1 MNELFFLF
9 EFYCLTKK
17 MKKTIYQIISEI
29 QQDINNNNI
38 LIENIDNNNIP
49 QESIE
54 KYNNFKKWLDENGA
68 IYPKLKFPK
77 KFNNIIGCEATEDI
91 KENSCLF
98 YIPYKLLIDS
108 SNINIE
114 YLPTSLKKNNTV
126 KLVLFL
132 LEEHEKKEKSF
143 YKPYIDLILINDFS
157 NYTPFWSKDDLIELN
172 DEMVEEN
179 INYYINEISDLY
191 SDIFDKSEKKFD
203 FMLFKLFYVFV
214 FSRQFNIGDNKM
226 LLIPLADLLNHS
238 PYADI
243 KYEFFDSK
251 NFVMKYTSD
260 FNDNNNLSKD
270 IISNNLKMFTDF
282 SDFFINYKKKENNEE
297 KNSEI
302 KEIIVDYEEKEEKE
316 YELNNNDYFVI
327 STNKQIFKKGT
338 QIFNNY
344 GICSNEYLLVNLGF
358 CLIDNPGDKTKVVF
372 PIPTPEN
379 FLQKFLVKN
388 YLDDFLNKE
397 SYIKDKAIY
406 IRLYVKRNKLSK
418 KILNIF
424 RYEIYHELKKF
435 EKKKEI
441 DCLNKYIN
449 FLNGKLDM
457 NNNSPFKLINNIKEM
472 VYKSGIKNDNKFN
485 IAVFKLTQK
494 LNLLYQKEV
503 VNNMINILKNDEK
516 NEIINYETF
525 LEKVKKYE
533 NIKSLYLNKEEI
545 KNIIIY
551 YLNKNKL

>member
-1 MNELFFLF
+1 
-9 EFYCLTKK
+9 
-17 MKKTIYQIISEI
+17 MKKTIYEIISEI
-29 QQDINNNNI
+29 QQDINNKSFNFNNF
-38 LIENIDNNNIP
+38 NNNIIS
-49 QESIE
+49 QDSLD

-68 IYPKLKFPK
+68 IYPKLNFPK
-77 KFNNIIGCEATEDI
+77 KFNNIFGCEATEDI

-108 SNINIE
+108 SNIKIK
-114 YLPTSLKKNNTV
+114 YLPKSLKKNNTV

-179 INYYINEISDLY
+179 INYYINEIIDYY
-191 SDIFDKSEKKFD
+191 SEIFDKKEKKFD

-251 NFVMKYTSD
+251 NLVMKYTSD

-270 IISNNLKMFTDF
+270 ILSNNLKAFTDF
-282 SDFFINYKKKENNEE
+282 SDFFKNYEINPKKKE
-297 KNSEI
+297 KNDEI
-302 KEIIVDYEEKEEKE
+302 KIIKVDYETKEEKD
-316 YELNNNDYFVI
+316 YELNDSDYFVI
-327 STNKQIFKKGT
+327 STNKQIFNKGT

-358 CLIDNPGDKTKVVF
+358 CLLDNPGDKTKIILPRPLHLEF
-372 PIPTPEN
+372 LKN
-379 FLQKFLVKN
+379 FLEKN
-388 YLDDFLNKE
+388 FLDDFVNKD
-397 SYIKDKAIY
+397 SYIKDKMIY
-406 IRLYVKRNKLSK
+406 IRLYVKRNKIAK
-418 KILNIF
+418 KIMNIL

-441 DCLNKYIN
+441 ECLNKYIEIIN
-449 FLNGKLDM
+449 DKLDM
-457 NNNSPFKLINNIKEM
+457 NNNSVFKLINNIKEM
-472 VYKSGIKNDNKFN
+472 IYKTGINNDNKFN
-485 IAVFKLTQK
+485 IAIFKLTQK
-494 LNLLYQKEV
+494 LNLLYQKEII
-503 VNNMINILKNDEK
+503 NNMINILNSDEK

-525 LEKVKKYE
+525 SDKVKKYE
-533 NIKSLYLNKEEI
+533 NIKSIYMKQDDI
-545 KNIIIY
+545 KNIILY
-551 YLNKNKL
+551 YLNKNKF

>member
-1 MNELFFLF
+1 
-9 EFYCLTKK
+9 
-17 MKKTIYQIISEI
+17 MKKTIYEIISEI
-29 QQDINNNNI
+29 QQDINNKSFNFNNI
-38 LIENIDNNNIP
+38 NNNIIS
-49 QESIE
+49 QDSLD

-68 IYPKLKFPK
+68 IYPKLNFPK
-77 KFNNIIGCEATEDI
+77 KFNNIFGCEATEDI
-91 KENSCLF
+91 KENSCIF

-108 SNINIE
+108 SNIKIK
-114 YLPTSLKKNNTV
+114 YLPKSLKKNNTV

-179 INYYINEISDLY
+179 INYYINEIIDYY
-191 SDIFDKSEKKFD
+191 SEIFDKKEKKFD

-251 NFVMKYTSD
+251 NLVMKYTSD

-270 IISNNLKMFTDF
+270 ILSNNLKAFTDF
-282 SDFFINYKKKENNEE
+282 SDFFKNYEINPKKKE
-297 KNSEI
+297 KNDEI
-302 KEIIVDYEEKEEKE
+302 KIIKVDFETKEEKD
-316 YELNNNDYFVI
+316 YELNDSDYFVI
-327 STNKQIFKKGT
+327 STNKQIFNKGT

-358 CLIDNPGDKTKVVF
+358 CLLDNPGDKTKIILPRPLHLEF
-372 PIPTPEN
+372 LKN
-379 FLQKFLVKN
+379 FLEKN
-388 YLDDFLNKE
+388 FLDDFVNKD
-397 SYIKDKAIY
+397 SYIKDKMIY
-406 IRLYVKRNKLSK
+406 IRLYVKRNKIAK
-418 KILNIF
+418 KILNIL

-441 DCLNKYIN
+441 ECLNKYIEIIN
-449 FLNGKLDM
+449 DKLDM
-457 NNNSPFKLINNIKEM
+457 NNNSVFKLINNIKEM
-472 VYKSGIKNDNKFN
+472 IYKTGINNDNKFN
-485 IAVFKLTQK
+485 IAIFKLTQK
-494 LNLLYQKEV
+494 LNLLYQKEII
-503 VNNMINILKNDEK
+503 NNMINILNSDEK

-525 LEKVKKYE
+525 SDKVKKYE
-533 NIKSLYLNKEEI
+533 NIKSIYMKQDDI
-545 KNIIIY
+545 KNIY
-551 YLNKNKL
+551 

>member
-1 MNELFFLF
+1 
-9 EFYCLTKK
+9 

-29 QQDINNNNI
+29 QQDINNNI
-38 LIENIDNNNIP
+38 LIENNDINNIP

-179 INYYINEISDLY
+179 INYYINEIIDYY
-191 SDIFDKSEKKFD
+191 SEIFDKKEKKFD

-251 NFVMKYTSD
+251 NLVMKYTSD

-270 IISNNLKMFTDF
+270 ILSNNLKAFTDF
-282 SDFFINYKKKENNEE
+282 SDFFQNYEINPKKKE
-297 KNSEI
+297 KNDEI
-302 KEIIVDYEEKEEKE
+302 KIIKVDYETKEEKD
-316 YELNNNDYFVI
+316 YELNDNDYFVI
-327 STNKQIFKKGT
+327 STNKQIFNKGT

-358 CLIDNPGDKTKVVF
+358 CLLDNPGDKTKIILSMPLHLEF
-372 PIPTPEN
+372 LKN
-379 FLQKFLVKN
+379 FLEKN
-388 YLDDFLNKE
+388 FLDDFVNKD
-397 SYIKDKAIY
+397 SYIKDKMIY
-406 IRLYVKRNKLSK
+406 IRLYVKRNKIAK
-418 KILNIF
+418 KILNIL

-435 EKKKEI
+435 EKKKETE
-441 DCLNKYIN
+441 CLNKYIEIIN
-449 FLNGKLDM
+449 DKLDM
-457 NNNSPFKLINNIKEM
+457 NNNSVFKLINNIKEM
-472 VYKSGIKNDNKFN
+472 VYKTGINNDNKFN
-485 IAVFKLTQK
+485 IAIFKLTQK
-494 LNLLYQKEV
+494 LNLLYQKEII
-503 VNNMINILKNDEK
+503 NNMINILNSDEK

-525 LEKVKKYE
+525 SDKVKKYE
-533 NIKSLYLNKEEI
+533 NIKSIYMKQDDI
-545 KNIIIY
+545 KNIILY
-551 YLNKNKL
+551 YLNKNKF

>member
-1 MNELFFLF
+1 
-9 EFYCLTKK
+9 
-17 MKKTIYQIISEI
+17 MKKTIYEIISEI
-29 QQDINNNNI
+29 QQDINNKSFNFNNI
-38 LIENIDNNNIP
+38 NNNIIS
-49 QESIE
+49 QDSLD

-68 IYPKLKFPK
+68 IYPKLNFPK
-77 KFNNIIGCEATEDI
+77 KFNNIFGCEATEDI

-108 SNINIE
+108 SNIKIK
-114 YLPTSLKKNNTV
+114 YLPKSLKKNNTV

-179 INYYINEISDLY
+179 INYYINEIIDYY
-191 SDIFDKSEKKFD
+191 SEIFDKKEKKFD

-251 NFVMKYTSD
+251 NLVMKYTSD

-270 IISNNLKMFTDF
+270 ILSNNLKAFTDF
-282 SDFFINYKKKENNEE
+282 SDFFKNYEINPKKKE
-297 KNSEI
+297 KNDEI
-302 KEIIVDYEEKEEKE
+302 KIIKVDYETKEEKD
-316 YELNNNDYFVI
+316 YELNDSDYFVI
-327 STNKQIFKKGT
+327 STNKQIFNKGT

-358 CLIDNPGDKTKVVF
+358 CLLDNPGDKTKIILPWPLHLEF
-372 PIPTPEN
+372 LKN
-379 FLQKFLVKN
+379 FLEKN
-388 YLDDFLNKE
+388 FLDDFVNKD
-397 SYIKDKAIY
+397 SYIKDKMIY
-406 IRLYVKRNKLSK
+406 IRLYVKRNKIAK
-418 KILNIF
+418 KILNIL

-441 DCLNKYIN
+441 ECLNKYIEIIN
-449 FLNGKLDM
+449 DKLDM
-457 NNNSPFKLINNIKEM
+457 NNNSVFKLINNIKEM
-472 VYKSGIKNDNKFN
+472 IYKTGINNDNKFN
-485 IAVFKLTQK
+485 IAIFKLTQK
-494 LNLLYQKEV
+494 LNLLYQKEII
-503 VNNMINILKNDEK
+503 NNMINILNSDEK

-525 LEKVKKYE
+525 SDKVKKYE
-533 NIKSLYLNKEEI
+533 NIKSIYMKQDDI
-545 KNIIIY
+545 KNIILY
-551 YLNKNKL
+551 YLNKNKF

>member
-1 MNELFFLF
+1 
-9 EFYCLTKK
+9 
-17 MKKTIYQIISEI
+17 MKKTIYEIISEI
-29 QQDINNNNI
+29 QQDINNKSFNFNNI
-38 LIENIDNNNIP
+38 NNNIIS
-49 QESIE
+49 QDSLD

-68 IYPKLKFPK
+68 IYPKLNFPK
-77 KFNNIIGCEATEDI
+77 KFNNIFGCEATEDI

-108 SNINIE
+108 SNIKIK
-114 YLPTSLKKNNTV
+114 YLPKSLKKNNTV

-179 INYYINEISDLY
+179 INYYINEIIDYY
-191 SDIFDKSEKKFD
+191 SEIFDKKEKKFD

-251 NFVMKYTSD
+251 NLVMKYTSD

-270 IISNNLKMFTDF
+270 ILSNNLKAFTDF
-282 SDFFINYKKKENNEE
+282 SDFFQNYEINPKKKE
-297 KNSEI
+297 KNDEI
-302 KEIIVDYEEKEEKE
+302 KIIKVDYETKEEKD
-316 YELNNNDYFVI
+316 YELNDNDYFVI
-327 STNKQIFKKGT
+327 STNKQIFNKGN

-358 CLIDNPGDKTKVVF
+358 CLLDNPGDKTKIILPWPLHLEF
-372 PIPTPEN
+372 LKN
-379 FLQKFLVKN
+379 FLEKN
-388 YLDDFLNKE
+388 FLDDFVNKD
-397 SYIKDKAIY
+397 SYIKDKMIY
-406 IRLYVKRNKLSK
+406 IRLYVKRNKIAK
-418 KILNIF
+418 KILNIL

-441 DCLNKYIN
+441 ECLNKYIEIIN
-449 FLNGKLDM
+449 DKLDM
-457 NNNSPFKLINNIKEM
+457 NNNSVFKLINNIKEM
-472 VYKSGIKNDNKFN
+472 IYKTGINNDNKFN
-485 IAVFKLTQK
+485 ISIFKLTQK
-494 LNLLYQKEV
+494 LNLLYQKEII
-503 VNNMINILKNDEK
+503 NNMINILNSDEK

-525 LEKVKKYE
+525 SDKVKKYE
-533 NIKSLYLNKEEI
+533 NIKSIYMKQDDI
-545 KNIIIY
+545 KNIILY
-551 YLNKNKL
+551 YLNKNKF

>member
-1 MNELFFLF
+1 
-9 EFYCLTKK
+9 
-17 MKKTIYQIISEI
+17 MKKTIYEIISEI
-29 QQDINNNNI
+29 QQDINNKSFSFNTI
-38 LIENIDNNNIP
+38 NNNIIS
-49 QESIE
+49 QDSLD

-68 IYPKLKFPK
+68 IYPKLNFPK
-77 KFNNIIGCEATEDI
+77 KFNNIFGCEATEDI

-108 SNINIE
+108 SNIKIK
-114 YLPTSLKKNNTV
+114 YLPKSLKKNNTV

-179 INYYINEISDLY
+179 INYYINEIIDYY
-191 SDIFDKSEKKFD
+191 SEIFDKKEKKFD

-251 NFVMKYTSD
+251 NLVMKYTSD

-270 IISNNLKMFTDF
+270 ILSNNLKAFTDF
-282 SDFFINYKKKENNEE
+282 SDFFQNYEINPKKKE
-297 KNSEI
+297 KNDEI
-302 KEIIVDYEEKEEKE
+302 KIIKVDYETKEEKD
-316 YELNNNDYFVI
+316 YDLNDSDYFVI
-327 STNKQIFKKGT
+327 STNKQIFNKGT

-358 CLIDNPGDKTKVVF
+358 CLLDNPGDKTKIILSMPLHLEF
-372 PIPTPEN
+372 LKN
-379 FLQKFLVKN
+379 FLEKN
-388 YLDDFLNKE
+388 FLDDFVNKD
-397 SYIKDKAIY
+397 SYIKDKMIY
-406 IRLYVKRNKLSK
+406 IRLYVKRNKIAK
-418 KILNIF
+418 KILNIL

-441 DCLNKYIN
+441 ECLNKYIEIIN
-449 FLNGKLDM
+449 DKLDM
-457 NNNSPFKLINNIKEM
+457 NNNSVFKLINNIKEM
-472 VYKSGIKNDNKFN
+472 IYKTGINNDNKFN
-485 IAVFKLTQK
+485 IAIFKLTQK
-494 LNLLYQKEV
+494 LNLLYQKEII
-503 VNNMINILKNDEK
+503 NNMINILNSDEK

-525 LEKVKKYE
+525 SDKVKKYE
-533 NIKSLYLNKEEI
+533 NIKSIYMKQDDI
-545 KNIIIY
+545 KNIILY
-551 YLNKNKL
+551 YLNKNKF

>member
-1 MNELFFLF
+1 
-9 EFYCLTKK
+9 
-17 MKKTIYQIISEI
+17 MKKTIYEIISEI
-29 QQDINNNNI
+29 QQDINNKQFSINNDD
-38 LIENIDNNNIP
+38 NIIP
-49 QESIE
+49 QESIV

-68 IYPKLKFPK
+68 IYPKIKFPK
-77 KFNNIIGCEATEDI
+77 KFNNITGCEATEDI

-108 SNINIE
+108 SNIKID
-114 YLPTSLKKNNTV
+114 YLPSSLKKNNTV

-132 LEEHEKKEKSF
+132 LEEHQKKEKSF

-157 NYTPFWSKDDLIELN
+157 NYTPFWTRDDLIELN

-179 INYYINEISDLY
+179 INYYINEIIDYY
-191 SDIFDKSEKKFD
+191 SEIFDKREKKFD

-282 SDFFINYKKKENNEE
+282 SDFFKNYTKKEE
-297 KNSEI
+297 KNNEI
-302 KEIIVDYEEKEEKE
+302 KIIKVDYEEKDEKD
-316 YELNNNDYFVI
+316 YELTENDYFVI
-327 STNKQIFKKGT
+327 STNKQVFKKGS
-338 QIFNNY
+338 QVFNNY

-358 CLIDNPGDKTKVVF
+358 CLIDNPGDKTKVIL
-372 PIPTPEN
+372 PIITPPSFLQN
-379 FLQKFLVKN
+379 FLEKN
-388 YLDDFLNKE
+388 YLEDFVNKD
-397 SYIKDKAIY
+397 SYKKDKAIY
-406 IRLYVKRNKLSK
+406 IRLFVKRNKIAK
-418 KILNIF
+418 KILNIL
-424 RYEIYHELKKF
+424 RYEMYQDLKKF

-441 DCLNKYIN
+441 ECLKKYID
-449 FLNGKLDM
+449 FLSDKLDL

-472 VYKSGIKNDNKFN
+472 VYKNGIKNDNKFN
-485 IAVFKLTQK
+485 ITVFKLTQK

-503 VNNMINILKNDEK
+503 INNMINVLNSDEK

-525 LEKVKKYE
+525 LEKVKVYE
-533 NIKSLYLNKEEI
+533 NIKSLYMKKEEI

-551 YLNKNKL
+551 YLTKNKF

>member
-1 MNELFFLF
+1 
-9 EFYCLTKK
+9 
-17 MKKTIYQIISEI
+17 MKKTIYEIISEI
-29 QQDINNNNI
+29 QQDINNKSFSFNTI
-38 LIENIDNNNIP
+38 NNNIIS
-49 QESIE
+49 QDSLD

-68 IYPKLKFPK
+68 IYPKLNFPK
-77 KFNNIIGCEATEDI
+77 KFNNIFGCEATEDI

-108 SNINIE
+108 SNIKIK
-114 YLPTSLKKNNTV
+114 YLPKSLKKNNTV

-179 INYYINEISDLY
+179 INYYINEIIDYY
-191 SDIFDKSEKKFD
+191 SEIFDKKEKKFD

-251 NFVMKYTSD
+251 NLVMKYTSD

-270 IISNNLKMFTDF
+270 ILSNNLKAFTDF
-282 SDFFINYKKKENNEE
+282 SDFFQNYEINPKKKE
-297 KNSEI
+297 KNDEI
-302 KEIIVDYEEKEEKE
+302 KIIKVDYETKEEKD
-316 YELNNNDYFVI
+316 YELNDSDYFVI
-327 STNKQIFKKGT
+327 STNKQIFNKGT

-358 CLIDNPGDKTKVVF
+358 CLLDNPGDKTKIILPRPLHLEF
-372 PIPTPEN
+372 LKN
-379 FLQKFLVKN
+379 FLEKN
-388 YLDDFLNKE
+388 FLDDFVNKD
-397 SYIKDKAIY
+397 SYIKDKMIY
-406 IRLYVKRNKLSK
+406 IRLYVKRNKIAK
-418 KILNIF
+418 KILNIL

-441 DCLNKYIN
+441 ECLNKYIEIIN
-449 FLNGKLDM
+449 DKLDM
-457 NNNSPFKLINNIKEM
+457 NNNSVFKLINNIKEM
-472 VYKSGIKNDNKFN
+472 IYKTGINNDNKFN
-485 IAVFKLTQK
+485 IAIFKLTQK
-494 LNLLYQKEV
+494 LNLLYQKEII
-503 VNNMINILKNDEK
+503 NNMINILNSDEK

-525 LEKVKKYE
+525 SDKVKKYE
-533 NIKSLYLNKEEI
+533 NIKSIYMKQDDI
-545 KNIIIY
+545 KNIILY
-551 YLNKNKL
+551 YLNKNKF

>member
-1 MNELFFLF
+1 
-9 EFYCLTKK
+9 
-17 MKKTIYQIISEI
+17 MKKTIYEIISEI
-29 QQDINNNNI
+29 QQDINNKSFSFNTI
-38 LIENIDNNNIP
+38 NNNIIS
-49 QESIE
+49 QDSLD

-68 IYPKLKFPK
+68 IYPKLNFPK
-77 KFNNIIGCEATEDI
+77 KFNNIFGCEATEDI

-108 SNINIE
+108 SNIKIK
-114 YLPTSLKKNNTV
+114 YLPKSLKKNNTV

-179 INYYINEISDLY
+179 INYYINEIIDYY
-191 SDIFDKSEKKFD
+191 SEIFDKKEKKFD

-251 NFVMKYTSD
+251 NLVMKYTSD

-270 IISNNLKMFTDF
+270 ILSNNLKAFTDF
-282 SDFFINYKKKENNEE
+282 SDFFKNYEINPKKKE
-297 KNSEI
+297 KNDEI
-302 KEIIVDYEEKEEKE
+302 KIIKVDYETKEEKD
-316 YELNNNDYFVI
+316 YELNDSDYFVI
-327 STNKQIFKKGT
+327 STNKQIFNKGT

-358 CLIDNPGDKTKVVF
+358 CLLDNPGDKTKIILPRPLHLEF
-372 PIPTPEN
+372 LKN
-379 FLQKFLVKN
+379 FLEKN
-388 YLDDFLNKE
+388 FLDDFVNKD
-397 SYIKDKAIY
+397 SYIKDKMIY
-406 IRLYVKRNKLSK
+406 IRLYVKRNKIAK
-418 KILNIF
+418 KILNIL

-441 DCLNKYIN
+441 ECLNKYIEIIN
-449 FLNGKLDM
+449 DKLDM
-457 NNNSPFKLINNIKEM
+457 NNNSVFKLINNIKEM
-472 VYKSGIKNDNKFN
+472 IYKTGINNDNKFN
-485 IAVFKLTQK
+485 IAIFKLTQK
-494 LNLLYQKEV
+494 LNLLYQKEII
-503 VNNMINILKNDEK
+503 NNMINILNSDEK

-525 LEKVKKYE
+525 SDKVKKYE
-533 NIKSLYLNKEEI
+533 NIKSIYMKQDDI
-545 KNIIIY
+545 KNIILY
-551 YLNKNKL
+551 YLNKNKF

>member
-1 MNELFFLF
+1 
-9 EFYCLTKK
+9 
-17 MKKTIYQIISEI
+17 MKKTIYEIISEI
-29 QQDINNNNI
+29 QQDINNKSFNFNNI
-38 LIENIDNNNIP
+38 NNNIIS
-49 QESIE
+49 QDSLD

-68 IYPKLKFPK
+68 IYPKLNFPK
-77 KFNNIIGCEATEDI
+77 KFNNIFGCEATEDI

-108 SNINIE
+108 SNIKIK
-114 YLPTSLKKNNTV
+114 YLPKSLKKNNTV

-179 INYYINEISDLY
+179 INYYINEIIDYY
-191 SDIFDKSEKKFD
+191 SEIFDKKEKKFD

-251 NFVMKYTSD
+251 NLVMKYTSD

-270 IISNNLKMFTDF
+270 ILSNNLKAFTDF
-282 SDFFINYKKKENNEE
+282 SDFFKNYEINPNKKE
-297 KNSEI
+297 KNDEI
-302 KEIIVDYEEKEEKE
+302 KIIKVDYETKEEKD
-316 YELNNNDYFVI
+316 YELNDSDYFVI
-327 STNKQIFKKGT
+327 STNKQIFNKGT

-358 CLIDNPGDKTKVVF
+358 CLLDNPGDKTKIILPRPLHLEF
-372 PIPTPEN
+372 LKN
-379 FLQKFLVKN
+379 FLEKN
-388 YLDDFLNKE
+388 FLDDFVNKD
-397 SYIKDKAIY
+397 SYIKDKMIY
-406 IRLYVKRNKLSK
+406 IRLYVKRNKIAK
-418 KILNIF
+418 KILNIL

-441 DCLNKYIN
+441 ECLNKYIEIIN
-449 FLNGKLDM
+449 DKLDM
-457 NNNSPFKLINNIKEM
+457 NNNSVFKLINNIKEM
-472 VYKSGIKNDNKFN
+472 IYKTGINNDNKFN
-485 IAVFKLTQK
+485 IAIFKLTQK
-494 LNLLYQKEV
+494 LNLLYQKEII
-503 VNNMINILKNDEK
+503 NNMINILNSDEK

-525 LEKVKKYE
+525 SDKVKKYE
-533 NIKSLYLNKEEI
+533 NIKSIYMKQDDI
-545 KNIIIY
+545 KNIILY
-551 YLNKNKL
+551 YLNKNKF

>member
-1 MNELFFLF
+1 
-9 EFYCLTKK
+9 
-17 MKKTIYQIISEI
+17 MKKTIYEIISEI
-29 QQDINNNNI
+29 QQDINNKSFNFNNI
-38 LIENIDNNNIP
+38 NNNIIS
-49 QESIE
+49 QDSLD

-68 IYPKLKFPK
+68 IYPKLNFPK
-77 KFNNIIGCEATEDI
+77 KFNNIFGCEATEDI

-108 SNINIE
+108 SNIKID
-114 YLPTSLKKNNTV
+114 YLPSSLKKNNTV

-132 LEEHEKKEKSF
+132 LEEHYKKEKSF

-157 NYTPFWSKDDLIELN
+157 NYTPFWTKDDLVELN

-179 INYYINEISDLY
+179 INYYINEIIDYY
-191 SDIFDKSEKKFD
+191 SDIFDKREKKFD

-251 NFVMKYTSD
+251 NLVMKYTSD

-270 IISNNLKMFTDF
+270 ILSNNLKAFTDF
-282 SDFFINYKKKENNEE
+282 SDFFKNYEINPKKKE
-297 KNSEI
+297 KNDEI
-302 KEIIVDYEEKEEKE
+302 KIIKVDYETKEEKD
-316 YELNNNDYFVI
+316 YELNDSDYFVI
-327 STNKQIFKKGT
+327 STNKQIFNKGT

-358 CLIDNPGDKTKVVF
+358 CLLDNPGDKTKIILPRPLHLEF
-372 PIPTPEN
+372 LKN
-379 FLQKFLVKN
+379 FLEKN
-388 YLDDFLNKE
+388 FLDDFVNKD
-397 SYIKDKAIY
+397 SYIKDKMIY
-406 IRLYVKRNKLSK
+406 IRLYVKRNKIAK
-418 KILNIF
+418 KILNIL

-441 DCLNKYIN
+441 ECLNKYIEIIN
-449 FLNGKLDM
+449 DKLDM
-457 NNNSPFKLINNIKEM
+457 NNNSVFKLINNIKEM
-472 VYKSGIKNDNKFN
+472 IYKTGINNDNKFN
-485 IAVFKLTQK
+485 IAIFKLTQK
-494 LNLLYQKEV
+494 LNLLYQKEII
-503 VNNMINILKNDEK
+503 NNMINILNSDEK

-525 LEKVKKYE
+525 SDKVKKYE
-533 NIKSLYLNKEEI
+533 NIKSIYMKQDDI
-545 KNIIIY
+545 KNIILY
-551 YLNKNKL
+551 YLNKNKF

>member
-1 MNELFFLF
+1 
-9 EFYCLTKK
+9 
-17 MKKTIYQIISEI
+17 MKKTIYEIISEI
-29 QQDINNNNI
+29 QQDINNKSFNFNNI
-38 LIENIDNNNIP
+38 NNNIIS
-49 QESIE
+49 QDSLD

-68 IYPKLKFPK
+68 IYPKLNFPK
-77 KFNNIIGCEATEDI
+77 KFNNIFGCEATEDI
-91 KENSCLF
+91 KENSCIF

-108 SNINIE
+108 SNIKIK
-114 YLPTSLKKNNTV
+114 YLPKSLKKNNTV

-179 INYYINEISDLY
+179 INYYINEIIDYY
-191 SDIFDKSEKKFD
+191 SEIFDKKEKKFD

-251 NFVMKYTSD
+251 NLVMKYTSD

-270 IISNNLKMFTDF
+270 ILSNNLKAFTDF
-282 SDFFINYKKKENNEE
+282 SDFFKNYEINPKKKE
-297 KNSEI
+297 KNDEI
-302 KEIIVDYEEKEEKE
+302 KIIKVDYETKEEKD
-316 YELNNNDYFVI
+316 YELNDSDYFVI
-327 STNKQIFKKGT
+327 STNKQIFNKGT

-358 CLIDNPGDKTKVVF
+358 CLLDNPGDKTKIILPRPLHLEF
-372 PIPTPEN
+372 LKN
-379 FLQKFLVKN
+379 FLEKN
-388 YLDDFLNKE
+388 FLDDFVNKD
-397 SYIKDKAIY
+397 SYIKDKMIY
-406 IRLYVKRNKLSK
+406 IRLYVKRNKIAK
-418 KILNIF
+418 KILNIL

-441 DCLNKYIN
+441 ECLNKYIEIIN
-449 FLNGKLDM
+449 DKLDM
-457 NNNSPFKLINNIKEM
+457 NNNSVFKLINNIKEM
-472 VYKSGIKNDNKFN
+472 IYKTGINNDNKFN
-485 IAVFKLTQK
+485 IAIFKLTQK
-494 LNLLYQKEV
+494 LNLLYQKEII
-503 VNNMINILKNDEK
+503 NNMINILNSDEK

-525 LEKVKKYE
+525 SDKVKKYE
-533 NIKSLYLNKEEI
+533 NIKSIYMKQDDI
-545 KNIIIY
+545 KNIILY
-551 YLNKNKL
+551 YLNKNKF

>member
-1 MNELFFLF
+1 
-9 EFYCLTKK
+9 
-17 MKKTIYQIISEI
+17 MKKTIYEIISEI
-29 QQDINNNNI
+29 QQDINNKSFSFNTI
-38 LIENIDNNNIP
+38 NNNIIS
-49 QESIE
+49 QDSLD

-68 IYPKLKFPK
+68 IYPKLNFPK
-77 KFNNIIGCEATEDI
+77 KFNNIFGCEATEDI

-108 SNINIE
+108 SNIKIK
-114 YLPTSLKKNNTV
+114 YLPKSLKKNNTV

-179 INYYINEISDLY
+179 INYYINEIIDYY
-191 SDIFDKSEKKFD
+191 SEIFDKKEKKFD
-203 FMLFKLFYVFV
+203 LMLFKLFYVFV

-251 NFVMKYTSD
+251 NLVMKYTSD

-270 IISNNLKMFTDF
+270 ILSNNLKAFTDF
-282 SDFFINYKKKENNEE
+282 SDFFKNYEINPKKKE
-297 KNSEI
+297 KNDEI
-302 KEIIVDYEEKEEKE
+302 KIIKVDYETKEEKD
-316 YELNNNDYFVI
+316 YELNDSDYFVI
-327 STNKQIFKKGT
+327 STNKQIFNKGT

-358 CLIDNPGDKTKVVF
+358 CLLDNPGDKTKIILPRPLHLEF
-372 PIPTPEN
+372 LKN
-379 FLQKFLVKN
+379 FLEKN
-388 YLDDFLNKE
+388 FLDDFVNKD
-397 SYIKDKAIY
+397 SYIKDKMIY
-406 IRLYVKRNKLSK
+406 IRLYVKRNKIAK
-418 KILNIF
+418 KILNIL

-441 DCLNKYIN
+441 ECLNKYIEIIN
-449 FLNGKLDM
+449 DKLDM
-457 NNNSPFKLINNIKEM
+457 NNNSVFKLINNIKEM
-472 VYKSGIKNDNKFN
+472 IYKTGINNDNKFN
-485 IAVFKLTQK
+485 ISIFKLTQK
-494 LNLLYQKEV
+494 LNLLYQKEII
-503 VNNMINILKNDEK
+503 NNMINILNSDEK

-525 LEKVKKYE
+525 SDKVKKYE
-533 NIKSLYLNKEEI
+533 NIKSIYMKQDDI
-545 KNIIIY
+545 KNIILY
-551 YLNKNKL
+551 YLNKNKF

>member
-1 MNELFFLF
+1 
-9 EFYCLTKK
+9 
-17 MKKTIYQIISEI
+17 MKKTIYEIISEI
-29 QQDINNNNI
+29 QQDINNKSFNFNNI
-38 LIENIDNNNIP
+38 NNNIIS
-49 QESIE
+49 QDSLD

-68 IYPKLKFPK
+68 IYPKLNFPK
-77 KFNNIIGCEATEDI
+77 KFNNIFGCEATEDI

-108 SNINIE
+108 SNIKIK
-114 YLPTSLKKNNTV
+114 YLPKSLKKNNTV

-179 INYYINEISDLY
+179 INYYINEIIDYY
-191 SDIFDKSEKKFD
+191 SEIFDKKEKKFD

-251 NFVMKYTSD
+251 NLVMKYTSD

-270 IISNNLKMFTDF
+270 ILSNNLKAFTDF
-282 SDFFINYKKKENNEE
+282 SDFFKNYEINPKKIE
-297 KNSEI
+297 KNDEI
-302 KEIIVDYEEKEEKE
+302 KIIKVDYETKEEKD
-316 YELNNNDYFVI
+316 YELNDSDYFVI
-327 STNKQIFKKGT
+327 STNKQIFNKGT

-358 CLIDNPGDKTKVVF
+358 CLLDNPGDKTKIILPRPLHLEF
-372 PIPTPEN
+372 LKN
-379 FLQKFLVKN
+379 FLEKN
-388 YLDDFLNKE
+388 FLDDFVNKD
-397 SYIKDKAIY
+397 SYIKDKMIY
-406 IRLYVKRNKLSK
+406 IRLYVKRNKIAK
-418 KILNIF
+418 KILNIL

-441 DCLNKYIN
+441 ECLNKYIEIIN
-449 FLNGKLDM
+449 DKLDM
-457 NNNSPFKLINNIKEM
+457 NNNSVFKLINNIKEM
-472 VYKSGIKNDNKFN
+472 IYKTGINNDNKFN
-485 IAVFKLTQK
+485 IAIFKLTQK
-494 LNLLYQKEV
+494 LNLLYQKEII
-503 VNNMINILKNDEK
+503 NNMINILNSDEK

-525 LEKVKKYE
+525 SDKVKKYE
-533 NIKSLYLNKEEI
+533 NIKSIYMKQDDI
-545 KNIIIY
+545 KNIILY
-551 YLNKNKL
+551 YLNKNKF

>member
-1 MNELFFLF
+1 
-9 EFYCLTKK
+9 
-17 MKKTIYQIISEI
+17 MKKTIYEIISEI
-29 QQDINNNNI
+29 QQDINNKSFSFNTI
-38 LIENIDNNNIP
+38 NNNIIS
-49 QESIE
+49 QDSLD

-68 IYPKLKFPK
+68 IYPKLNFPK
-77 KFNNIIGCEATEDI
+77 KFNNIFGCEATEDI

-108 SNINIE
+108 SNIKIK
-114 YLPTSLKKNNTV
+114 YLPKSLKKNNTV

-179 INYYINEISDLY
+179 INYYINEIIDYY
-191 SDIFDKSEKKFD
+191 SEIFDKKEKKFD

-251 NFVMKYTSD
+251 NLVMKYTSD

-270 IISNNLKMFTDF
+270 ILSNNLKVFTDF
-282 SDFFINYKKKENNEE
+282 SDFFKNYEINPKKIE
-297 KNSEI
+297 KNDEI
-302 KEIIVDYEEKEEKE
+302 KIIKVDYETKEEKD
-316 YELNNNDYFVI
+316 YELNDSDYFVI
-327 STNKQIFKKGT
+327 STNKQIFNKGT

-358 CLIDNPGDKTKVVF
+358 CLLDNPGDKTKIILSRPLHLEF
-372 PIPTPEN
+372 LKN
-379 FLQKFLVKN
+379 FLEKN
-388 YLDDFLNKE
+388 FLDDFVNKD
-397 SYIKDKAIY
+397 SYIKDKMIY
-406 IRLYVKRNKLSK
+406 IRLYMKRNKIAK
-418 KILNIF
+418 KILNIL

-441 DCLNKYIN
+441 ECLNKYIEIIN
-449 FLNGKLDM
+449 DKLDM
-457 NNNSPFKLINNIKEM
+457 NNNSVFKLINNIKEM
-472 VYKSGIKNDNKFN
+472 IYKTGINNDNKFN
-485 IAVFKLTQK
+485 IAIFKLTQK
-494 LNLLYQKEV
+494 LNLLYQKEII
-503 VNNMINILKNDEK
+503 NNMINILNSDEK

-525 LEKVKKYE
+525 SDKVKKYE
-533 NIKSLYLNKEEI
+533 NIKSIYMKQDDI
-545 KNIIIY
+545 KNIILY
-551 YLNKNKL
+551 YLNKNKF

>member
-1 MNELFFLF
+1 
-9 EFYCLTKK
+9 
-17 MKKTIYQIISEI
+17 MKKTIYEIISEI
-29 QQDINNNNI
+29 QQDINNKSFNFNNI
-38 LIENIDNNNIP
+38 NNNIIS
-49 QESIE
+49 QDSLD

-68 IYPKLKFPK
+68 IYPKLNFPK
-77 KFNNIIGCEATEDI
+77 KFNNIFGCEATEDI

-108 SNINIE
+108 SNIKIK
-114 YLPTSLKKNNTV
+114 YLPKSLKKNNTV

-179 INYYINEISDLY
+179 INYYINEIIDYY
-191 SDIFDKSEKKFD
+191 SEIFDKKEKKFD

-251 NFVMKYTSD
+251 NLVMKYTSD

-270 IISNNLKMFTDF
+270 ILSNNLKAFTDF
-282 SDFFINYKKKENNEE
+282 SDFFKNYEINPKKKE
-297 KNSEI
+297 KNDEI
-302 KEIIVDYEEKEEKE
+302 KIIKVDYETKEEKD
-316 YELNNNDYFVI
+316 YELNDSDYFVI
-327 STNKQIFKKGT
+327 STNKQIFNKGT

-358 CLIDNPGDKTKVVF
+358 CLLDNPGDKTKIILPRPLHLEF
-372 PIPTPEN
+372 LKN
-379 FLQKFLVKN
+379 FLEKN
-388 YLDDFLNKE
+388 FLDDFVNKD
-397 SYIKDKAIY
+397 SYIKDKMIY
-406 IRLYVKRNKLSK
+406 IRLYVKRNKIAK
-418 KILNIF
+418 KILNIL

-441 DCLNKYIN
+441 ECLNKYIEIIN
-449 FLNGKLDM
+449 DKLDM
-457 NNNSPFKLINNIKEM
+457 NNNSVFKLINNIKEM
-472 VYKSGIKNDNKFN
+472 IYKTGINNDNKFN
-485 IAVFKLTQK
+485 ISIFKLTQK
-494 LNLLYQKEV
+494 LNLLYQKEII
-503 VNNMINILKNDEK
+503 NNMINILNSDEK

-525 LEKVKKYE
+525 SDKVKKYE
-533 NIKSLYLNKEEI
+533 NIKSIYMKQDDI
-545 KNIIIY
+545 KNIILY
-551 YLNKNKL
+551 YLNKNKF

>member
-38 LIENIDNNNIP
+38 LIENIDNTNIP

-172 DEMVEEN
+172 DEMVEE
-179 INYYINEISDLY
+179 
-191 SDIFDKSEKKFD
+191 
-203 FMLFKLFYVFV
+203 FKLFYVFV

-282 SDFFINYKKKENNEE
+282 SD
-297 KNSEI
+297 EI

-316 YELNNNDYFVI
+316 YELNDNDFFVI

-485 IAVFKLTQK
+485 IAIFKLTQK

>member
-1 MNELFFLF
+1 
-9 EFYCLTKK
+9 
-17 MKKTIYQIISEI
+17 MKKTIYEIISEI
-29 QQDINNNNI
+29 QQDINNKSFNFNNI
-38 LIENIDNNNIP
+38 NNNIIS
-49 QESIE
+49 QDSLD

-68 IYPKLKFPK
+68 IYPKLNFPK
-77 KFNNIIGCEATEDI
+77 KFNNIFGCEATEDI
-91 KENSCLF
+91 KENSCIF

-108 SNINIE
+108 SNIKIK
-114 YLPTSLKKNNTV
+114 YLPKSLKKNNTV

-179 INYYINEISDLY
+179 INYYINEIIDYY
-191 SDIFDKSEKKFD
+191 SEIFDKKEKKID

-251 NFVMKYTSD
+251 NLVMKYTSD

-270 IISNNLKMFTDF
+270 ILSNNLKAFTDF
-282 SDFFINYKKKENNEE
+282 SDFFKNYEINPKKKE
-297 KNSEI
+297 KNDEI
-302 KEIIVDYEEKEEKE
+302 KIIKVDYETKEEKD
-316 YELNNNDYFVI
+316 YELNDSDYFVI
-327 STNKQIFKKGT
+327 STNKQIFNKGT

-358 CLIDNPGDKTKVVF
+358 CLLDNPGDKTKIILPRPLHLEF
-372 PIPTPEN
+372 LKN
-379 FLQKFLVKN
+379 FLEKN
-388 YLDDFLNKE
+388 FLDDFVNKD
-397 SYIKDKAIY
+397 SYIKDKMIY
-406 IRLYVKRNKLSK
+406 IRLYVKRNKIAK
-418 KILNIF
+418 KILNIL

-441 DCLNKYIN
+441 ECLNKYIEIIN
-449 FLNGKLDM
+449 DKLDM
-457 NNNSPFKLINNIKEM
+457 NNNSVFKLINNIKEM
-472 VYKSGIKNDNKFN
+472 IYKTGINNDNKFN
-485 IAVFKLTQK
+485 IAIFKLTQK
-494 LNLLYQKEV
+494 LNLLYQKEII
-503 VNNMINILKNDEK
+503 NNMINILNSDEK

-525 LEKVKKYE
+525 SDKVKKYE
-533 NIKSLYLNKEEI
+533 NIKSIYMKQDDI
-545 KNIIIY
+545 KNIILY
-551 YLNKNKL
+551 YLNKNKF

>member
-1 MNELFFLF
+1 
-9 EFYCLTKK
+9 
-17 MKKTIYQIISEI
+17 MKKTIYEIISEI
-29 QQDINNNNI
+29 QQDINNKSFNFNNF
-38 LIENIDNNNIP
+38 NNNIIS
-49 QESIE
+49 QDSLD

-68 IYPKLKFPK
+68 IYPKLNFPK
-77 KFNNIIGCEATEDI
+77 KFNNIFGCEATEDI

-108 SNINIE
+108 SNIKIK
-114 YLPTSLKKNNTV
+114 YLPKSLKKNNTV

-179 INYYINEISDLY
+179 INYYINEIIDYY
-191 SDIFDKSEKKFD
+191 SEIFDKKEKKFD

-251 NFVMKYTSD
+251 NLVMKYTSD

-270 IISNNLKMFTDF
+270 ILSNNLKAFTDF
-282 SDFFINYKKKENNEE
+282 SDFFKNYEINPKKKE
-297 KNSEI
+297 KNDEI
-302 KEIIVDYEEKEEKE
+302 KIIKVDYETKEEKD
-316 YELNNNDYFVI
+316 YELNDSDYFVI
-327 STNKQIFKKGT
+327 STNKQIFNKGT

-358 CLIDNPGDKTKVVF
+358 CLLDNPGDKTKIILPRPLHLEF
-372 PIPTPEN
+372 LKN
-379 FLQKFLVKN
+379 FLEKN
-388 YLDDFLNKE
+388 FLDDFVNKD
-397 SYIKDKAIY
+397 SYIKDKMIY
-406 IRLYVKRNKLSK
+406 IRLYVKRNKIAK
-418 KILNIF
+418 KILNIL

-441 DCLNKYIN
+441 ECLNKYIEIIN
-449 FLNGKLDM
+449 DKLDM
-457 NNNSPFKLINNIKEM
+457 NNNSVFKLINNIKEM
-472 VYKSGIKNDNKFN
+472 IYKTGINNDNKFN
-485 IAVFKLTQK
+485 IAIFKLTQK
-494 LNLLYQKEV
+494 LNLLYQKEII
-503 VNNMINILKNDEK
+503 NNMINILNSDEK

-525 LEKVKKYE
+525 SDKVKKYE
-533 NIKSLYLNKEEI
+533 NIKSIYMKQDDI
-545 KNIIIY
+545 KNIILY
-551 YLNKNKL
+551 YLNKNKF

>member
-1 MNELFFLF
+1 
-9 EFYCLTKK
+9 
-17 MKKTIYQIISEI
+17 MKKTIYEIISEI
-29 QQDINNNNI
+29 QQDINNKSFNFNNI
-38 LIENIDNNNIP
+38 NNNIIS
-49 QESIE
+49 QDSLD

-68 IYPKLKFPK
+68 IYPKLNFPK
-77 KFNNIIGCEATEDI
+77 KFNNIFGCEATEDI

-108 SNINIE
+108 SNIKIK
-114 YLPTSLKKNNTV
+114 YLPKSLKKNNTV

-179 INYYINEISDLY
+179 INYYINEIIDYY
-191 SDIFDKSEKKFD
+191 SEIFDKKEKKFD

-251 NFVMKYTSD
+251 NLVMKYTSD

-270 IISNNLKMFTDF
+270 ILSNNLKVFTDF
-282 SDFFINYKKKENNEE
+282 SDFFKNYEINPKKKE
-297 KNSEI
+297 KNDEI
-302 KEIIVDYEEKEEKE
+302 KIIKVDYETKEEKD
-316 YELNNNDYFVI
+316 YELNDSDYFVI
-327 STNKQIFKKGT
+327 STNKQIFNKGT

-358 CLIDNPGDKTKVVF
+358 CLLDNPGDKTKIILPRPLHLEF
-372 PIPTPEN
+372 LKN
-379 FLQKFLVKN
+379 FLEKN
-388 YLDDFLNKE
+388 FLDDFVNKD
-397 SYIKDKAIY
+397 SYIKDKMIY
-406 IRLYVKRNKLSK
+406 IRLYVKRNKIAK
-418 KILNIF
+418 KILNIL

-441 DCLNKYIN
+441 ECLNKYIEIIN
-449 FLNGKLDM
+449 DKLDM
-457 NNNSPFKLINNIKEM
+457 NNNSVFKLINNIKEM
-472 VYKSGIKNDNKFN
+472 IYKTGINNDNKFN
-485 IAVFKLTQK
+485 ISIFKLTQK
-494 LNLLYQKEV
+494 LNLLYQKEII
-503 VNNMINILKNDEK
+503 NNMINILNSDEK

-525 LEKVKKYE
+525 SDKVKKYE
-533 NIKSLYLNKEEI
+533 NIKSIYMKQDDI
-545 KNIIIY
+545 KNIILY
-551 YLNKNKL
+551 YLNKNKF

>member
-1 MNELFFLF
+1 
-9 EFYCLTKK
+9 
-17 MKKTIYQIISEI
+17 MKKTIYEIISEI
-29 QQDINNNNI
+29 QQDINNKSFNFNNI
-38 LIENIDNNNIP
+38 NNNMIS
-49 QESIE
+49 QDSLD

-68 IYPKLKFPK
+68 IYPKLNFPK
-77 KFNNIIGCEATEDI
+77 KFNNIFGCEATEDI

-108 SNINIE
+108 SNIKIK
-114 YLPTSLKKNNTV
+114 YLPKSLKKNNTV

-179 INYYINEISDLY
+179 INYYINEIIDYY
-191 SDIFDKSEKKFD
+191 SEIFDKKEKKFD

-251 NFVMKYTSD
+251 NLVMKYTSD

-270 IISNNLKMFTDF
+270 ILSNNLKVFTDF
-282 SDFFINYKKKENNEE
+282 SDFFKNYEINPKKIE
-297 KNSEI
+297 KNDEI
-302 KEIIVDYEEKEEKE
+302 KIIKVDYETKEEKD
-316 YELNNNDYFVI
+316 YELNDSDYFVI
-327 STNKQIFKKGT
+327 STNKQIFNKGT

-358 CLIDNPGDKTKVVF
+358 CLLDNPGDKTKIILPRPLHLEF
-372 PIPTPEN
+372 LKN
-379 FLQKFLVKN
+379 FLEKN
-388 YLDDFLNKE
+388 FLDDFVNKD
-397 SYIKDKAIY
+397 SYIKDKMIY
-406 IRLYVKRNKLSK
+406 IRLYVKRNKIAK
-418 KILNIF
+418 KILNIL

-441 DCLNKYIN
+441 ECLNKYIEIIN
-449 FLNGKLDM
+449 DKLDM
-457 NNNSPFKLINNIKEM
+457 NNNSVFKLINNIKEM
-472 VYKSGIKNDNKFN
+472 IYKTGINNDNKFN
-485 IAVFKLTQK
+485 IAIFKLTQK
-494 LNLLYQKEV
+494 LNLLYQKEII
-503 VNNMINILKNDEK
+503 NNMINILNSDEK

-525 LEKVKKYE
+525 SDKVKKYE
-533 NIKSLYLNKEEI
+533 NIKSIYMKQDDI
-545 KNIIIY
+545 KNIILY
-551 YLNKNKL
+551 YLNKNKF

>member
-1 MNELFFLF
+1 M
-9 EFYCLTKK
+9 
-17 MKKTIYQIISEI
+17 
-29 QQDINNNNI
+29 
-38 LIENIDNNNIP
+38 
-49 QESIE
+49 
-54 KYNNFKKWLDENGA
+54 
-68 IYPKLKFPK
+68 
-77 KFNNIIGCEATEDI
+77 
-91 KENSCLF
+91 
-98 YIPYKLLIDS
+98 
-108 SNINIE
+108 
-114 YLPTSLKKNNTV
+114 
-126 KLVLFL
+126 
-132 LEEHEKKEKSF
+132 
-143 YKPYIDLILINDFS
+143 
-157 NYTPFWSKDDLIELN
+157 
-172 DEMVEEN
+172 
-179 INYYINEISDLY
+179 
-191 SDIFDKSEKKFD
+191 
-203 FMLFKLFYVFV
+203 
-214 FSRQFNIGDNKM
+214 
-226 LLIPLADLLNHS
+226 
-238 PYADI
+238 
-243 KYEFFDSK
+243 
-251 NFVMKYTSD
+251 
-260 FNDNNNLSKD
+260 
-270 IISNNLKMFTDF
+270 
-282 SDFFINYKKKENNEE
+282 
-297 KNSEI
+297 
-302 KEIIVDYEEKEEKE
+302 DYEEKEEKE
-316 YELNNNDYFVI
+316 YELNDNDFFVI

-485 IAVFKLTQK
+485 IAIFKLTQK

>member
-1 MNELFFLF
+1 
-9 EFYCLTKK
+9 
-17 MKKTIYQIISEI
+17 MKKTIYEIISEI
-29 QQDINNNNI
+29 QQDINNKSFSFNTI
-38 LIENIDNNNIP
+38 NNNIIS
-49 QESIE
+49 QDSLD

-68 IYPKLKFPK
+68 IYPKLNFPK
-77 KFNNIIGCEATEDI
+77 KFNNIFGCEATEDI

-108 SNINIE
+108 SNIKIK
-114 YLPTSLKKNNTV
+114 YLPKSLKKNNTV

-179 INYYINEISDLY
+179 INYYINEIIDYY
-191 SDIFDKSEKKFD
+191 SEIFDKKEKKFD

-251 NFVMKYTSD
+251 NLVMKYTSD

-270 IISNNLKMFTDF
+270 ILSNNLKAFTDF
-282 SDFFINYKKKENNEE
+282 SDFFKNYEINPKKIE
-297 KNSEI
+297 KNDEI
-302 KEIIVDYEEKEEKE
+302 KIIKVDYETKEEKD
-316 YELNNNDYFVI
+316 YELNDSDYFVI
-327 STNKQIFKKGT
+327 STNKQIFNKGT

-358 CLIDNPGDKTKVVF
+358 CLLDNPGDKTKIILPRPLHLEF
-372 PIPTPEN
+372 LKN
-379 FLQKFLVKN
+379 FLEKN
-388 YLDDFLNKE
+388 FLDDFVNKD
-397 SYIKDKAIY
+397 SYIKDKMIY
-406 IRLYVKRNKLSK
+406 IRLYVKRNKIAK
-418 KILNIF
+418 KILNIL

-441 DCLNKYIN
+441 ECLNKYIEIIN
-449 FLNGKLDM
+449 DKLDM
-457 NNNSPFKLINNIKEM
+457 NNNSVFKLINNIKEM
-472 VYKSGIKNDNKFN
+472 IYKTGINNDNKFN
-485 IAVFKLTQK
+485 IAIFKLTQK
-494 LNLLYQKEV
+494 LNLLYQKEII
-503 VNNMINILKNDEK
+503 NNMINILNSDEK

-525 LEKVKKYE
+525 SDKVKKYE
-533 NIKSLYLNKEEI
+533 NIKSIYMKQDDI
-545 KNIIIY
+545 KNIILY
-551 YLNKNKL
+551 YLNKNKF